1 MLIIPDS
8 GFLFRIFPKGNTM
21 NDGTYTVEV
30 SLSGGSGRA
39 SVKSPAELTVSG
51 EAMTARIEWS
61 SSNYD
66 LMIVDGE
73 RYLPVNADGD
83 SVFLIPVADL
93 TLPLDVQAE
102 TVAMSEPHLIDYTL
116 SFDAASVRP
125 TASSPLP
132 WITGAVLLV
141 CAVSAVLFLGR
152 KRRKG

>member
-93 TLPLDVQAE
+93 TLPLGVQAE

-125 TASSPLP
+125 TASSPIP